1 MPKAISKDGTK
12 IAYDKR
18 GSGPVLILVLGALNK
33 RGSGRKLSDA
43 LANDFTVVSYDRRGR
58 GDSSDTKPYAVEKEI
73 EDLEALIDELGG
85 SARLYG
91 HSSGGVLALLATQQL
106 TGKVLGLALYEIP
119 YNQDPVAQAASEE
132 YRKNIRCLIA
142 EDRRADAVAAFVK
155 SVGVTD
161 KQIEAMQRIPL
172 WNSLTAMAPT
182 LEYDTVELMERYPKV
197 DPSSIEAPTLVMFG
211 GASPAFMAETATQ
224 LSEGIPGA
232 TLLPLEGQTHDVK
245 IDVIAPALLAGLR
258 R

>member
-1 MPKAISKDGTK
+1 MPKVLSKDGTK

-33 RGSGRKLSDA
+33 RGSGKKLSDA

-58 GDSSDTKPYAVEKEI
+58 GDSGDTKPYAVEKEI

-106 TGKVLGLALYEIP
+106 PGKVLGLALYEIP
-119 YNQDPVAQAASEE
+119 YSQDPVAQAASDE
-132 YRKNIRCLIA
+132 YRKNIRRLIA

-197 DPSSIEAPTLVMFG
+197 DPSSIEVPTLVMFG

-245 IDVIAPALLAGLR
+245 TDVIAPALLAGLK
-258 R
+258 